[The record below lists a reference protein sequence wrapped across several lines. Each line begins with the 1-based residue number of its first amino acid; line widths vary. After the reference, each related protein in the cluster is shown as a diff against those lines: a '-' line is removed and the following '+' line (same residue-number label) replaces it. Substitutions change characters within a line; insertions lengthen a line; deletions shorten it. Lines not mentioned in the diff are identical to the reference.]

1 MTEKLLKAI
10 IDLLKVKTIIT
21 FCMVFT
27 ACHLVISGRLD
38 VTVFVGLVT
47 SVITY
52 YFNKK
57 EDKNG

>member
-1 MTEKLLKAI
+1 MTDKLLKAV

-27 ACHLVISGRLD
+27 ACRLVVAGRLD
-38 VTVFVGLVT
+38 VTVFVGMVT

-52 YFNKK
+52 YLSKK
-57 EDKNG
+57 EEKNI